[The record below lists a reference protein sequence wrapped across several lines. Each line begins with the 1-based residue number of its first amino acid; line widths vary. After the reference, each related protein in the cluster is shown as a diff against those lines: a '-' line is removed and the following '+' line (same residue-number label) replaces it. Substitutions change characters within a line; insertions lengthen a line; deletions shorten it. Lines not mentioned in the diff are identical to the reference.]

1 MKIHVKIH
9 INCSAIFKD
18 NKDTGNLTSLNLK
31 FLSLVIIL
39 NKMASFSTVKRKME
53 RNGTQASYIS
63 NGIRSEVFNET
74 ATIYM
79 VLSQHKTGFIK
90 SASENSYTQKINL
103 LLRALYDRILSKN
116 KKTVGLQLCVASLS
130 SEV

>member
-1 MKIHVKIH
+1 MLKFI
-9 INCSAIFKD
+9 INCSTIFKD

-63 NGIRSEVFNET
+63 NGIRREVFNET

-79 VLSQHKTGFIK
+79 VPSQNKTGFIK
-90 SASENSYTQKINL
+90 SPSENSYTKKINL
-103 LLRALYDRILSKN
+103 LPRALYNRILSKN